1 MLINQLSPTP
11 NSKRKTKRIGRG
23 IGSGYGKTAT
33 KGHKGQWARSGGG
46 VRVGFEGGQIPLT
59 RRLPKHG
66 FTNSW
71 AKEYSCVNVSSLA
84 NLKAGT
90 EVTAELLLEM
100 GIISKI
106 QQYGL
111 KILGNG
117 EIKVAL
123 TVKAAAFT
131 KQAEEKITKAG
142 GKAIKIVATPKA
154 EVAKAESKV
163 KVKK

>member
-90 EVTAELLLEM
+90 EVTAEFLLEK

-106 QQYGL
+106 EQYGL

-117 EIKVAL
+117 ELKVAL

-142 GKAIKIVATPKA
+142 GKAVKLVATPNEDKA
-154 EVAKAESKV
+154 KKVSKTKAKK
-163 KVKK
+163 